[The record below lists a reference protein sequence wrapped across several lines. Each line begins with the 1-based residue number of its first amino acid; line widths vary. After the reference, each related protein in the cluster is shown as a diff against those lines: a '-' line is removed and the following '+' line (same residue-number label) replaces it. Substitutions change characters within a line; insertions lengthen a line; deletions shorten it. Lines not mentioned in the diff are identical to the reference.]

1 LPVATEID
9 RRTIAADQNDDGAE
23 LQAVAVAPVILL
35 PGSLHLPGEEPLKVP
50 GCSIHHHG
58 SAMRLY

>member
-1 LPVATEID
+1 V
-9 RRTIAADQNDDGAE
+9 
-23 LQAVAVAPVILL
+23 VFF

>member
-1 LPVATEID
+1 
-9 RRTIAADQNDDGAE
+9 
-23 LQAVAVAPVILL
+23 LQAVAVAPVIFL